1 MPTKHGDRA
10 DRARS
15 GRRRRTALGHCPAH
29 ALAHGVRSSLS
40 LPLIPDG
47 NSVGALNLY
56 AGTAGAF
63 DESADVDRAVAFAS
77 QGSAVLTVALH
88 RAQQTQLTEQL
99 GEALASRWDIDQA
112 IGVLMAQQRCS
123 ATSATS
129 ILRTASQTR
138 NRKLRDM
145 ATDIVTTVGGQ
156 PPDPTPFDRS

>member
-1 MPTKHGDRA
+1 M
-10 DRARS
+10 
-15 GRRRRTALGHCPAH
+15 
-29 ALAHGVRSSLS
+29 
-40 LPLIPDG
+40 
-47 NSVGALNLY
+47 
-56 AGTAGAF
+56 
-63 DESADVDRAVAFAS
+63 DRAVAFAS

-88 RAQQTQLTEQL
+88 QAQQTQLTEQL